1 MDSTRR
7 VAHTTTDRRRFFVT
21 DRTFNIAAIP
31 ADGVGKEVVAAGR
44 RVLDTLAA
52 LSGGRFTFE
61 WTEFPWSCE
70 YYEQTGR
77 MMAADGLETLQAF
90 DAIYF
95 GAVGWENVPDHI
107 SLWGLRLAITQ
118 NFDQWANVRP
128 VKFLPGVVSPLRK
141 AVDTELDWV
150 VVRENSEGE
159 YAGLGGRN
167 LAGRGPG
174 NEVALQTALFT
185 EKGCERIIRFA
196 FDLARTRRVKKVS
209 SVTKSNAQQFG
220 MVLWDEV
227 FQRVA
232 LDYPDVQTESVL
244 VDAMSAKFIL
254 RPEDLSVVVASNLNA
269 DILSDLGSALAGSL
283 GVAASA
289 NLNPERR
296 FPSMFEPVHGSAP
309 DIAGQGISNP
319 IGAIASAALMLDHF
333 GLHDEARRVEAAIEA
348 ATGSGVLTRDIGG
361 SANTDDMTDAVIA
374 ALTPAL
380 TPA

>member
-1 MDSTRR
+1 MS
-7 VAHTTTDRRRFFVT
+7 APK
-21 DRTFNIAAIP
+21 RTYKIAAIP
-31 ADGVGKEVVAAGR
+31 ADGVGIEVVAAGR
-44 RVLDTLAA
+44 RVLDALAA
-52 LSGGRFTFE
+52 ASDGAFAFD
-61 WTEFPWSCE
+61 WTEFPWGCTYFE
-70 YYEQTGR
+70 RTGR
-77 MMAADGLETLQAF
+77 MMDRDGLEVLQHF

-95 GAVGWENVPDHI
+95 GAVGWPSVPDHV
-107 SLWGLRLAITQ
+107 SLWGLRLNIAQ

-128 VKFLPGVVSPLRK
+128 VHFHPGVVSPLRK
-141 AVDTELDWV
+141 ADDHDLDWV
-150 VVRENSEGE
+150 VLRENSEGE

-185 EKGCERIIRFA
+185 EKGCERIIRYA

-209 SVTKSNAQQFG
+209 SVTKSNAQQYG

-227 FQRVA
+227 FERVA
-232 LDYPDVQTESVL
+232 ADYPDVENESVL

-309 DIAGQGISNP
+309 DIAGKDVSNP

-333 GLHDEARRVEAAIEA
+333 GLHDQARRVEAAIEA

-361 SANTDDMTDAVIA
+361 SADTNEMTDAGIA

-380 TPA
+380 TPCSPTPQPTQEGTS